1 MTALRVVVIVA
12 VALVLQS
19 LLTRLL
25 GDASL
30 GTDLVLVAVVWTAL
44 RFGRVAG
51 LLGGT
56 LAGLTQ
62 DALGGGVLGIG
73 GLAKSVSGFLTGLVG
88 TQFIVTQPVSRFLVF
103 LAASVLNA
111 ALFMGLYQLLGLRH
125 YEPPYLPVVIQ
136 GLANAIIGVFTFE
149 AVEFLPGARERW
161 RARHAHREKMRF
173 R

>member
-1 MTALRVVVIVA
+1 MTALRVVLVVA
-12 VALVLQS
+12 IALVFQS

-56 LAGLTQ
+56 LAGLAQ
-62 DALGGGVLGIG
+62 DALGGGILGIG
-73 GLAKSVSGFLTGLVG
+73 GLAKSVSGFVTGLVG
-88 TQFIVTQPVSRFLVF
+88 TQFIVTQPLPRFLVF
-103 LAASVLNA
+103 LGATAING
-111 ALFMGLYQLLGLRH
+111 ALFMGLYELLGLRH
-125 YEPPYLPVVIQ
+125 YERPYLPVAIQ
-136 GLANAIIGVFTFE
+136 ALANAVIGVLVFE
-149 AVEFLPGARERW
+149 AIEFLPGARERW
-161 RARHAHREKMRF
+161 RARHAHRKKGQF